1 MPPITAIITSAM
13 IIFLELAESAE
24 PIDETADDADD
35 DADDDD
41 DDDDDDSTIIF
52 LLLYGYIIIHRCLI

>member
-1 MPPITAIITSAM
+1 M

-24 PIDETADDADD
+24 PIDDTAADADD
-35 DADDDD
+35 DADADADA
-41 DDDDDDSTIIF
+41 DDDDSTIIF

>member
-1 MPPITAIITSAM
+1 M

-24 PIDETADDADD
+24 PIDDTAADADD
-35 DADDDD
+35 DADADADA
-41 DDDDDDSTIIF
+41 DDSTIIF

>member
-1 MPPITAIITSAM
+1 M

-24 PIDETADDADD
+24 PIDDTAA

>member
-1 MPPITAIITSAM
+1 M

-24 PIDETADDADD
+24 PIDDTAADADD
-35 DADDDD
+35 DADADADAD
-41 DDDDDDSTIIF
+41 ADDSTIIF

>member
-1 MPPITAIITSAM
+1 M

-24 PIDETADDADD
+24 PIDDTAADADD
-35 DADDDD
+35 DADADADAD
-41 DDDDDDSTIIF
+41 ADDDDSTIIF